1 MKKLLSSKLKR
12 RINNKKGLSLLA
24 LIVAVTIIM
33 LTVGASIMGLN
44 LSYRSVQ
51 MGAKK
56 DDAQSLAQRDCDIIM
71 SIISKQ
77 AAQPSVTGT
86 GTALDDCLTGSGSTL
101 AFESSFFT
109 GTVQADTDIHLYS
122 TIYDPSQYDVL
133 EQQTAYSGFDPNI
146 QKRYVKIQNEARTTQ
161 DAVAGTTKTYDVY
174 KITVSVYYGTRQNM
188 FVTCDGEVLVSS

>member
-1 MKKLLSSKLKR
+1 M
-12 RINNKKGLSLLA
+12 
-24 LIVAVTIIM
+24 
-33 LTVGASIMGLN
+33 
-44 LSYRSVQ
+44 
-51 MGAKK
+51 
-56 DDAQSLAQRDCDIIM
+56 
-71 SIISKQ
+71 
-77 AAQPSVTGT
+77 
-86 GTALDDCLTGSGSTL
+86 
-101 AFESSFFT
+101 
-109 GTVQADTDIHLYS
+109 QADTDIHLYS

>member
-12 RINNKKGLSLLA
+12 RINNKKGLSLLE

-33 LTVGASIMGLN
+33 LTVGASVMGLN

-77 AAQPSVTGT
+77 AELPAASGT
-86 GTALDDCLTGSGSTL
+86 GTALSDCLTGSGSTL
-101 AFESSFFT
+101 AFDSAFFT
-109 GTVQADTDIHLYS
+109 NTVMADTDIHLYS

-146 QKRYVKIQNEARTTQ
+146 QKRYVRIQNEDRTTQ
-161 DAVAGTTKTYDVY
+161 DAVSGTTKTYDVY
-174 KITVSVYYGTRQNM
+174 KITVSVYYGTQQNM
-188 FVTCDGEVLVSS
+188 YVTCEGEVLVSP

>member
-12 RINNKKGLSLLA
+12 RINNKKGLSLLE

-77 AAQPSVTGT
+77 AEQPSVTGT

-161 DAVAGTTKTYDVY
+161 
-174 KITVSVYYGTRQNM
+174 VSVYYGTRQNM